1 MTYIRSDFKAQ
12 AFLNFLE
19 KNAIGDED
27 FRIGILTQ
35 LSRLSRC
42 TGSEKGFYLSV
53 VQGSKPTNQIEVMLL
68 TQLSSVYD
76 ESVAAIE
83 RLQSARSREE
93 IDSCVNALTKLM
105 RMSVVQ
111 YEAYQRLRSRNE
123 TNITY
128 QKFSVSDGG
137 QAIVANVTH
146 NGQSGNPVTKLPL
159 ATNHAH
165 SDAMPILS
173 PDEQHATPAP
183 IIEPKECHASAPIRR
198 RRGRD
203 KRSQA

>member
-19 KNAIGDED
+19 KNGIGDED

-53 VQGSKPTNQIEVMLL
+53 VQGSKPTNQIQVMLL

-105 RMSVVQ
+105 PCLCFSMRLIKGSARATKQTSPSKTFPSVTVV
-111 YEAYQRLRSRNE
+111 RRSSATSR
-123 TNITY
+123 TTDKAVI
-128 QKFSVSDGG
+128 
-137 QAIVANVTH
+137 
-146 NGQSGNPVTKLPL
+146 LPQ
-159 ATNHAH
+159 NCRW
-165 SDAMPILS
+165 P
-173 PDEQHATPAP
+173 
-183 IIEPKECHASAPIRR
+183 
-198 RRGRD
+198 
-203 KRSQA
+203 

>member
-1 MTYIRSDFKAQ
+1 LNDIRSDSKAQ

-19 KNAIGDED
+19 ENGIGDED

-53 VQGSKPTNQIEVMLL
+53 VQGSKPTNQIQFMLL
-68 TQLSSVYD
+68 TQLSSIYD

-105 RMSVVQ
+105 RMSVLQ
-111 YEAYQRLRSRNE
+111 YEAYQRLCPSNE
-123 TNITY
+123 TNITV
-128 QKFSVSDGG
+128 QNVSVSDGG
-137 QAIVANVTH
+137 RAIVGNITH
-146 NGQSGNPVTKLPL
+146 NAGQSGKGVTKPQLA
-159 ATNHAH
+159 ATNA
-165 SDAMPILS
+165 
-173 PDEQHATPAP
+173 HATRMLTIGANEQLTSPLP
-183 IIEPKECHASAPIRR
+183 IIEPNERRASARIRR
-198 RRGRD
+198 RRR
-203 KRSQA
+203 A